1 MAFPLVLSDIHY
13 FHCLQIIDILKTTEA
28 DTKSVFGRYGSQRM
42 KDWQEIVRL
51 YERDS
56 VYLSEAAQ
64 ILVRNV
70 NYELPSVKKQISKFD
85 QLVEESQKKI
95 HDLTSTEAVLLSQR
109 AALCKELGIE
119 GRNLREELTTRV
131 RELPK
136 LYQEITAATQKLQSA
151 VQLYAGSA
159 KAAEC
164 LPIVRYV
171 IAKGNT
177 TVYEYSHGEAP
188 LSVEEPPID
197 LKLTVDSLPSDSN
210 EIDFGDAE
218 EIDYGNLEA
227 DDVQLEGGDIDWG
240 EDDGAAGAEQE
251 INFDISLEDSGI
263 KVESSGL
270 DGGIARHDE
279 ALSVLDA
286 PSYRDQFLD
295 EVFELEAFLRMKLF
309 ELTSLENSSSATFM
323 LIDSLDSHTA
333 DSVSAILSDVQVVIE
348 KATSEPIQHLH
359 QLKHSE
365 K

>member
-1 MAFPLVLSDIHY
+1 MLSDIHY
-13 FHCLQIIDILKTTEA
+13 FHCLQIIEILKMTEA

-64 ILVRNV
+64 ILIRNV

-131 RELPK
+131 KELPK
-136 LYQEITAATQKLQSA
+136 LYQEITAVTKKLQAA

-159 KAAEC
+159 KNEC

-197 LKLTVDSLPSDSN
+197 LKLTADSLAADSN

-227 DDVQLEGGDIDWG
+227 DAVQLERGDIDWG

-263 KVESSGL
+263 KVESSGH
-270 DGGIARHDE
+270 DGGVARNDE

-295 EVFELEAFLRMKLF
+295 EIFELEAFLKMKLF
-309 ELTSLENSSSATFM
+309 ELSSLENSNSATFM

-333 DSVSAILSDVQVVIE
+333 ASVSAILSDVQDVIE